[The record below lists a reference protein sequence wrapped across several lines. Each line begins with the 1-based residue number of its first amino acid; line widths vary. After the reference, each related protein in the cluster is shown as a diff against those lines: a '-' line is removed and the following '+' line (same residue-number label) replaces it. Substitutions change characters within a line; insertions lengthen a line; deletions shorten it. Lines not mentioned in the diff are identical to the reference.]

1 MKKEEIIAL
10 MEGYGAGTLTPEEEI
25 VFLQWY
31 SASSLEE
38 FHELLAQCRDLP
50 PHLSWFPAMPEG
62 LRTRLEQDI
71 RNFDA
76 DEEAG
81 EVRRLPL
88 LRRIHRGWAAAAV
101 LVLLA
106 GSFFAIF
113 HHPEKQVDT
122 VDHPPLQRDAEPGRT
137 RAVLTLADGS
147 RITLDSAKTGQLAM
161 QGTTKVTKQNG
172 AVTYSAK
179 GAAGLLYNTLTTAR
193 GEQSPPLT
201 LSDGTRVWLNAA
213 SSIRYPV
220 AFSGDARKVEI
231 TGEAYF
237 EVAKDHAKP
246 FFVKVRGME
255 VQVLG
260 TSFDINA
267 YQDEPGMRTT
277 LLEGSVRVIAGET
290 TAHGPRDM
298 LLQPGQQVQVG
309 NGNGMRLVKEADVDQ
324 VMAWKNGLFNFNHT
338 DLQSVLRQ
346 LARWY
351 DIDVQFEGSPSPRTF
366 HGKITRD
373 LRLSQVIG
381 LLHEVEVKFRIE
393 DGKLI
398 VTQ

>member
-10 MEGYGAGTLTPEEEI
+10 IEGYGAGTLTPEEEI

-31 SASSLEE
+31 SASSLKE
-38 FHELLAQCRDLP
+38 FHELLAQCRDLSG
-50 PHLSWFPAMPEG
+50 HLTWFPAMPED
-62 LRTRLEQDI
+62 LRSRLEQDI
-71 RNFDA
+71 RNMDV

-101 LVLLA
+101 LLLLT
-106 GSFFAIF
+106 GSFLAVLYR
-113 HHPEKQVDT
+113 PKKEMVAVDRR
-122 VDHPPLQRDAEPGRT
+122 PLQRDAEPGRT

-161 QGTTKVTKQNG
+161 QGTTKVTNHHG
-172 AVTYSAK
+172 AVTYSAN
-179 GAAGLLYNTLTTAR
+179 GTTGLLYNTLTTAR

-220 AFSGDARKVEI
+220 AFYGDARQVEI

-246 FFVKVRGME
+246 FYVKLPGME

-277 LLEGSVRVIAGET
+277 LLEGSVKV
-290 TAHGPRDM
+290 TAAATAQHGPRDM

-309 NGNGMRLVKEADVDQ
+309 DGMHLVKEADVDQ

-351 DIDVQFEGSPSPRTF
+351 NIDVQFEGSPSPRTF